1 MYLIWVGMKSW
12 FFCLFLPLL
21 RQSEEAAEAVSQVV
35 VGVVDVLFDG
45 VDGDA
50 SYPRAYNVLHSANA
64 LLNVGLNIAGNAAAI
79 YNLAT
84 GTVKNKAS
92 STIVPGGLN

>member
-35 VGVVDVLFDG
+35 VGVVDVLLT
-45 VDGDA
+45 VLMVM
-50 SYPRAYNVLHSANA
+50 SYW
-64 LLNVGLNIAGNAAAI
+64 AAI
-79 YNLAT
+79 
-84 GTVKNKAS
+84 S
-92 STIVPGGLN
+92 F

>member
-1 MYLIWVGMKSW
+1 MKSW

-45 VDGDA
+45 VDGDV
-50 SYPRAYNVLHSANA
+50 VL
-64 LLNVGLNIAGNAAAI
+64 
-79 YNLAT
+79 
-84 GTVKNKAS
+84 
-92 STIVPGGLN
+92 GGDFFLRLSVMRRI